1 MAITGINY
9 AEQYLNVLIQ
19 AFPTALY
26 FGELFATP
34 ANGRY
39 EFTGPDTIKIP
50 SINVNGR
57 KDGNMDS
64 LTTKGRNFGLT
75 YKTLQLTRHRTW
87 DTLLHPEYV
96 NRTNGMATIANAT
109 QVMNQE
115 QKFPE
120 MNAYLASKLFYDY
133 VQAGKLV
140 DTTVPS
146 TSNVLAIF
154 DDRMVALDNARVPR
168 AGRILYAIPSIG
180 KLLRE
185 AQDLQRSYAVQSGDA
200 TVQRQVANLDQVKI
214 VDYIPNDM
222 MMTSYDFSDGWEVGT
237 LARQINMF
245 LVHPDAVITPIK
257 YTFAGLD
264 EPSAN
269 HQGKYYYFEESF
281 EDVFLLPLKE
291 GGIAFNVAADTGTY
305 TEVSTPSGNPKT
317 LGYYELKGNTYVLT
331 DDTAVVNGKDYYT
344 RS

>member
-9 AEQYLNVLIQ
+9 AEDYKNTLIQ
-19 AFPTALY
+19 AFPYALY

-39 EFTGPDTIKIP
+39 TFDGPDTIKIP

-64 LTTKGRNFGLT
+64 LTSKARNFGLT
-75 YKTLQLTRHRTW
+75 YKPLQLTRHRTW
-87 DTLLHPEYV
+87 DTLLHPEHV
-96 NRTNGMATIANAT
+96 NRTDGMATIANAT

-120 MNAYLASKLFYDY
+120 MAAYLSSKLFADA
-133 VQAGKLV
+133 VNAGKII
-140 DTTVPS
+140 DTTTPS
-146 TSNVLAIF
+146 TSNILAIF
-154 DDRMVALDNARVPR
+154 DDMMVNMDNARVPR
-168 AGRILYAIPSIG
+168 AGRILYATPSIG

-185 AQDLQRSYAVQSGDA
+185 AQDIQRSFAMQPGNAAVR
-200 TVQRQVANLDQVKI
+200 RQIANLDEVKI
-214 VDYIPNDM
+214 VDYIPADM
-222 MMTSYDFSDGWEVGT
+222 MKTSYDFSSGWAVGL
-237 LARQINMF
+237 LARQINMM

-264 EPSAN
+264 APSAN

-291 GGIAFNVAADTGTY
+291 GGIEFNVAADTGTY
-305 TEVSTPSGNPKT
+305 TAVVSPTGNPKT
-317 LGYYELKGNTYVLT
+317 SGYYELKGNTYVLT
-331 DDTAVVNGKDYYT
+331 EDTTVDSSKTYYT

>member
-9 AEQYLNVLIQ
+9 AEQYLSVLIQ
-19 AFPTALY
+19 AFPSALY

-39 EFTGPDTIKIP
+39 TFDGPDTIKIP

-75 YKTLQLTRHRTW
+75 YKSLQLTRHRTW

-120 MNAYLASKLFYDY
+120 MNAYLASKLFSDY
-133 VQAGKLV
+133 VKAGKLV
-140 DTTVPS
+140 DTTTP
-146 TSNVLAIF
+146 TSSNILGIF
-154 DDRMVALDNARVPR
+154 DDMMVALDNARVPR
-168 AGRILYAIPSIG
+168 AGRILYATPSIG

-185 AQDLQRSYAVQSGDA
+185 AQDIQRSYALQSNDA
-200 TVQRQVANLDQVKI
+200 TLQRQVANLDQVKI
-214 VDYIPNDM
+214 VDYVPSDM
-222 MMTSYDFSDGWEVGT
+222 MKTSYNFSDGWEVGT

-305 TEVSTPSGNPKT
+305 TKVDSPTGNPKT
-317 LGYYELKGNTYVLT
+317 LGYYVLSGNTYILT
-331 DDTAVVNGKDYYT
+331 EDEAVVANKDYFT